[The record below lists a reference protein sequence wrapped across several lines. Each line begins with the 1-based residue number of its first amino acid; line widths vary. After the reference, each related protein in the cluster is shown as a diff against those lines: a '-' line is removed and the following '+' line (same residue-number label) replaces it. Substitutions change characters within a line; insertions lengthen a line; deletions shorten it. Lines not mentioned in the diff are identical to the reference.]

1 MFTASLV
8 PLLTPTHRLAPLRG
22 TSQRSQSSPLG
33 AVGLQSVDEANLGA
47 KGFRSSV
54 LRAVFTVSQLE
65 ISVFERRAQANT
77 HLTYT
82 ERRRWQIQ

>member
-33 AVGLQSVDEANLGA
+33 AVGLKSVDEANLGA

-54 LRAVFTVSQLE
+54 LRAVFTVSQF
-65 ISVFERRAQANT
+65 VFERRAQANT